1 MSFAQKQK
9 RAGATITR
17 TRRLPGRQKDHK
29 YNCVV
34 QRKTKCTPSKSDWA
48 WWKWKEYTFTRL

>member
-17 TRRLPGRQKDHK
+17 TRRLPGAPKR
-29 YNCVV
+29 
-34 QRKTKCTPSKSDWA
+34 P
-48 WWKWKEYTFTRL
+48 